1 MSSLTEHIASATQLY
16 SQNTNMT
23 EVKEA
28 LAYISPDSCRDE
40 WAKVGMALKSEF
52 GDAGYPAFDTWSQGS
67 DKYKESD
74 CKSTW
79 QSINGTG
86 GVGIATLFMMAKK
99 GGYKPRTKGMHKP
112 FKAPLSASRPSP
124 MGESKDLAKSC
135 EIAKKYW
142 DESAPELPH
151 PYAEKKGFPDHGLRV
166 NGKWLVAQAYNAE
179 GQIQSAQRINGKE
192 KLNLKGC
199 TIKGAYYPIAG
210 DTSTVVICEGWATG
224 KSINAATR
232 FAVAVAFGKGNLK
245 CIAQLMQEKFPDS
258 QLIVAA
264 DNDHVKIAEEAAM
277 SVRGLVVIPW

>member
-1 MSSLTEHIASATQLY
+1 MTSLTEHIASAAQLY
-16 SQNTNMT
+16 SQNTSMSDV
-23 EVKEA
+23 EEA
-28 LAYISPDSCRDE
+28 LAYISPDICRDE
-40 WAKVGMALKSEF
+40 WVKVAMALKSEI
-52 GDAGYPAFDTWSQGS
+52 GDAGYSMFDTWSQDS
-67 DKYKESD
+67 NKYDESA

-79 QSINGTG
+79 RSIKDSG
-86 GVGIATLFMMAKK
+86 GVRIGTLFMMAKE
-99 GGYKPRTKGMHKP
+99 GGFKPLNNGAYKP
-112 FKAPLSASRPSP
+112 FKTALSASKPLP
-124 MGESKDLAKSC
+124 IDEAKALTKSC

-142 DESAPELPH
+142 DESVPGKAH
-151 PYAEKKGFPDHGLRV
+151 PYADKKGFPDHGLRV

-224 KSINAATR
+224 KSINAATG

>member
-1 MSSLTEHIASATQLY
+1 MSSLLASPNQLQPQ
-16 SQNTNMT
+16 STNMT
-23 EVKEA
+23 EIEEA
-28 LAYISPDSCRDE
+28 LAYISPDISRAE
-40 WAKVGMALKSEF
+40 WAKVGMALKSEL
-52 GDAGYPAFDTWSQGS
+52 GDDGYAVFDTWSQGS
-67 DKYKESD
+67 DKYNASD
-74 CKSTW
+74 YKSTW
-79 QSINGTG
+79 RSINGDG
-86 GVGIATLFMMAKK
+86 GVTIATLFGKAKE
-99 GGYKPRTKGMHKP
+99 GGYKATNNGVYKP
-112 FKAPLSASRPSP
+112 YKAARSASKRSP
-124 MGESKDLAKSC
+124 ISEPKDLAKSC

>member
-1 MSSLTEHIASATQLY
+1 MTILTEHITNETLLY
-16 SQNTNMT
+16 SQNTSRSDA
-23 EVKEA
+23 EEA
-28 LAYISPDSCRDE
+28 LAYISPDICRDE
-40 WAKVGMALKSEF
+40 WVQVAMALKSEL
-52 GDAGYPAFDTWSQGS
+52 GDDGYAVFDTWSQGS

-79 QSINGTG
+79 RSINGDG
-86 GVGIATLFMMAKK
+86 GVTIATLFGKAKE
-99 GGYKPRTKGMHKP
+99 GGYKATNNGVYKP
-112 FKAPLSASRPSP
+112 FRAPLSASKPSP
-124 MGESKDLAKSC
+124 IDEPKDLTKSC
-135 EIAKKYW
+135 EIAQKFW
-142 DESAPELPH
+142 DESVPGKAH
-151 PYAEKKGFPDHGLRV
+151 PYADKKGFPDHRLRV

-264 DNDHVKIAEEAAM
+264 ENDHVKIAEEAAM